1 MRGKSRDFKKL
12 VALIW
17 LLASLAAV
25 PAWAG
30 AVKSTDY
37 FNLHYESWSGVAD
50 ALTPYLNAAFT
61 SGRDVLGYD
70 NAGYGKIDVY
80 FYSDPKSATLGYTY
94 AGENSLHLNISHG
107 SSLRDTYLS
116 EYGQTVAHET
126 AHVLF
131 FHKTKLNERFAWNT
145 DGGSTWTWL
154 TEALSYYVGG
164 VVYPNGSQYNRA
176 NLSALFSYY
185 SKNGSQK
192 VSWLDTG
199 KDYKYGNVSDLGL
212 VQLETIGFYL
222 SETYTWGG
230 LHNLLN
236 GLATTTNFESTFKSV
251 FGRESGQGGTDTGNG
266 SLYAEY
272 TKFYL
277 GHY

>member
-1 MRGKSRDFKKL
+1 MRGKTRKIN
-12 VALIW
+12 ALLLALW
-17 LLASLAAV
+17 LLAAVAAL

-30 AVKSTDY
+30 GVKSTDY
-37 FNLHYESWSGVAD
+37 FNLHYESWSGVAN
-50 ALTPYLNAAFT
+50 ALEPYLNSAFT
-61 SGRDVLGYD
+61 AGRDVLGYD

-80 FYSDPKSATLGYTY
+80 FYSDPKSSTLGYTY
-94 AGENSLHLNISHG
+94 PGQNAFYLNLTHG
-107 SSLRDTYLS
+107 SAVRDSYLG

-131 FHKTKLNERFAWNT
+131 FHKTKLNERYAWNT

-154 TEALSYYVGG
+154 SEALSYYVGDVAYAHG
-164 VVYPNGSQYNRA
+164 PRYDRGY
-176 NLSALFSYY
+176 LSSLFSYY
-185 SKNGSQK
+185 SKDGSQR

-199 KDYKYGNVSDLGL
+199 RDYKFGTVSDLEL
-212 VQLETIGFYL
+212 VQLQTIGFYL

-236 GLATTTNFESTFKSV
+236 SLASSGDYEGSFRSA
-251 FGRESGQGGTDTGNG
+251 FGRESGQGGTASGNG
-266 SLYAEY
+266 TLYSEY
-272 TKFYL
+272 IKFYL